1 MQIAWLTDIY
11 RHGGYRYD
19 FLSYCLYVTFFPYV
33 VSGPIAYHKEV
44 IPQMQSEETNR
55 FNIANICRGLFIF
68 SIGLFKKTAIA
79 DTLAIVVN
87 GGYDVATTLTFTE
100 AWLTTLSFT
109 MQIYFDFSGYTD
121 MAIGAALIFNIRLP
135 VNFNSPYKALNI
147 VDFWQRWHLTLSRF
161 LRDYLYIPL
170 GGSKKG
176 ESRTNVNIM
185 LTFLICG
192 FWHGASWLFLFWG
205 FLHGAVTIFYR
216 YWRRTGIRLHKALAW
231 FLFFTFFNISAIFFR
246 ANTWGDAIKVLKGL
260 LGMNGI
266 LVSPKLADNP
276 FWQKMSAIGIRFGEW
291 RENLPQMDS
300 YIYFFCVVLILF
312 VVLTKN
318 SNELLGNF
326 SPSRKTVLA
335 VSLMMITG
343 LLLLNQANIF
353 LYFNF

>member
-1 MQIAWLTDIY
+1 
-11 RHGGYRYD
+11 
-19 FLSYCLYVTFFPYV
+19 
-33 VSGPIAYHKEV
+33 
-44 IPQMQSEETNR
+44 
-55 FNIANICRGLFIF
+55 
-68 SIGLFKKTAIA
+68 
-79 DTLAIVVN
+79 
-87 GGYDVATTLTFTE
+87 
-100 AWLTTLSFT
+100 
-109 MQIYFDFSGYTD
+109 
-121 MAIGAALIFNIRLP
+121 
-135 VNFNSPYKALNI
+135 
-147 VDFWQRWHLTLSRF
+147 
-161 LRDYLYIPL
+161 
-170 GGSKKG
+170 
-176 ESRTNVNIM
+176 
-185 LTFLICG
+185 
-192 FWHGASWLFLFWG
+192 
-205 FLHGAVTIFYR
+205 
-216 YWRRTGIRLHKALAW
+216 
-231 FLFFTFFNISAIFFR
+231 
-246 ANTWGDAIKVLKGL
+246 VLKGL